1 MTVTEIPADDSGD
14 EEEQTK
20 KADREDALI
29 LPAWT
34 SGPSAAVVSRRDRD
48 GGDDQR
54 DKRKELDVHCVNYR
68 VSWWRKSMLPFDS
81 RFLG

>member
-34 SGPSAAVVSRRDRD
+34 SGPSAAVVSRRDHDR
-48 GGDDQR
+48 GDDHR
-54 DKRKELDVHCVNYR
+54 DKRKELDVHCVTIES
-68 VSWWRKSMLPFDS
+68 VSREVDDARSSVWPT
-81 RFLG
+81 